1 MSFAALIFS
10 GWSWFWPALAL
21 VGLTLLF
28 LIWSYRGSAG
38 RVRWMCLALKI
49 LGVGALAFC
58 LLEPLWSGQRARPGS
73 NLFAV
78 IADNSQGMQIKDAGE
93 KRSRGE
99 LLRESLTSQKA
110 SWQENL

>member
-1 MSFAALIFS
+1 MFFGELIFS
-10 GWSWFWPALAL
+10 GWNWFWPALAL
-21 VGLTLLF
+21 VAMTLLF
-28 LIWSYRGSAG
+28 LIWSYRGAVG
-38 RVRWMCLALKI
+38 GVRWIGLVLKI